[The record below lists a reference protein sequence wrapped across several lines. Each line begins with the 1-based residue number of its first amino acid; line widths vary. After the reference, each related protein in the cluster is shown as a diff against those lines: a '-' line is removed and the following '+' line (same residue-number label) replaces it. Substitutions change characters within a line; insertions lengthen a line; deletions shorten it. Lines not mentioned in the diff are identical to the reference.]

1 MDTALPMTDDDDD
14 VDDGVCDATRTTDK
28 ASEAPKIIDVTCTP
42 NASEESILCVRR
54 KNTKQY
60 RM

>member
-1 MDTALPMTDDDDD
+1 MVTALPMLDDDDD
-14 VDDGVCDATRTTDK
+14 VDDGVGDASLATDK

-42 NASEESILCVRR
+42 TASEEGILCVRR

-60 RM
+60 RT